1 MDEDSKQ
8 MVEILDKAIKNTNQ
22 VQVLSSDEKGK

>member
-1 MDEDSKQ
+1 MDEDAKH